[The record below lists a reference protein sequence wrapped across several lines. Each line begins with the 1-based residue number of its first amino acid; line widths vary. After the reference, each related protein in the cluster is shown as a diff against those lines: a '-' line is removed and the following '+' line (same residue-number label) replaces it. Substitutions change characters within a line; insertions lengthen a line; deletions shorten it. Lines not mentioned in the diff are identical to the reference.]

1 MNKQLPFL
9 IFINFLFFSTFL
21 SAQQLID
28 IQEIAGINHTFQH
41 ETFIGG
47 GAAFFD
53 YDNDGDDDLYLTSG
67 NRPDIFYEN
76 LGGGVFTERTNEAGF
91 FVARNYN
98 TMGVIAGDIDNDGFK
113 DLFVTTKQK
122 LNGAFDKNLLF
133 KNNGDGTFSDIW
145 PADESGKS
153 TWSIS
158 ATFLDYDLDGL
169 LDIYVGNYVEISNLL
184 RDERD
189 EVIGFGHTC
198 FKNQLFRNRGDGRFS
213 DVAAALQL
221 ADTGCALAV
230 TASDFDNDGD
240 LDLMVANDF
249 GPDIEPNRFFLND
262 LENGRFQEIGNDVN
276 ANQAIYGM
284 GFAVGDY
291 DNDLDLDYYVTNNGN
306 NLLLNNENGQFTD
319 AAAISGTDYTWN
331 DIQDSV
337 LSVSWGCAFLDLDN
351 DTDLDLYVANGFV
364 PGPTY
369 LPTNIV
375 DNDKVF
381 LNNGKGVFQEDTI
394 NYLIDNPFV
403 ARGMAYSD
411 IDNDGDL
418 DVISVVQKAPLNAT
432 RNSKLFQNQLISTN
446 NDDLVGKNWLQLQ
459 LTGVTVN
466 RDAYGSK
473 VYLYVDNQ
481 TFMRELNGAS
491 SHCSHSTSI
500 LHFGLNNMEQVD
512 SIVIHWTGG
521 INQQTIYN
529 IPANRRILVTEAEAE
544 FTTSIDDF
552 ILAAGAIKIFPN
564 PSKDW
569 LTIELATLE
578 NRTAMVTILTVTGQ
592 TLFSTS
598 SNQSLFSIPIM
609 DLSSGIYFLKVES
622 GENIQLLKFV
632 KN

>member
-1 MNKQLPFL
+1 MKRQLTL
-9 IFINFLFFSTFL
+9 IFLINFLFL
-21 SAQQLID
+21 GIYLNAQQLID

-76 LGGGVFTERTNEAGF
+76 IGNGFFEEKTNEAGF

-113 DLFVTTKQK
+113 DVFVTTKQK
-122 LNGAFDKNLLF
+122 LNGSFDKNLLF
-133 KNNGDGTFSDIW
+133 RNNGDGTFSDIW
-145 PADESGKS
+145 PADTPGES

-158 ATFLDYDLDGL
+158 ATFLDYNLDGL
-169 LDIYVGNYVEISNLL
+169 LDIYVGNYVDVTNLI
-184 RDERD
+184 RDENG

-198 FKNQLFRNRGDGRFS
+198 FKNQLFRNRGEGKFT
-213 DVAAALQL
+213 DVAEGLQL

-230 TASDFDNDGD
+230 TASDYDNDGD

-249 GPDIEPNRFFLND
+249 GPEIEPNRFFRND
-262 LENGRFQEIGNDVN
+262 LDLGRFTAVGNDIN

-306 NLLLNNENGQFTD
+306 NLLLQNENGQFTD
-319 AAAISGTDYTWN
+319 AAIASQTDHTWN
-331 DIQDSV
+331 TVQDST

-364 PGPTY
+364 PGPDY
-369 LPTNIV
+369 LPTNIE
-375 DNDKVF
+375 DNDIVF
-381 LNNGKGVFQEDTI
+381 LNNGNGTFQEDDQ
-394 NYLIDNPFV
+394 YFIDNTFV
-403 ARGMAYSD
+403 ARGMAHSD

-432 RNSKLFQNQLISTN
+432 RNSKLFQNQLITN
-446 NDDLVGKNWLQLQ
+446 ESEEVGKNWLQLQ
-459 LTGVTVN
+459 LTGTTVN

-473 VYLYVDNQ
+473 IYLYANNQ
-481 TFMRELNGAS
+481 VFLRELNGAA

-500 LHFGLNNMEQVD
+500 LHFGLKDIVQVD
-512 SIVIHWTGG
+512 SLVIHWTGG
-521 INQQTIYN
+521 KTQQTVYD
-529 IPANRRILVTEAEAE
+529 IPANRRILVTEAIPE
-544 FTTSIDDF
+544 FTTNTREVLLTTSIK
-552 ILAAGAIKIFPN
+552 LYPN
-564 PSKDW
+564 PSQDW
-569 LTIELATLE
+569 LTIELPTFKNE
-578 NRTAMVTILTVTGQ
+578 HMVKAEILSVTR
-592 TLFSTS
+592 
-598 SNQSLFSIPIM
+598 QSLLFKKIKQNNATIPIA
-609 DLSSGIYFLKVES
+609 DLASGIYFLKIEIAGVVE
-622 GENIQLLKFV
+622 IRKFV
-632 KN
+632 KG